1 MSQQNTHEQEII
13 AAIKQFA
20 RSATSKGE
28 ALADISMLVAA
39 TSTLPLTNLDNWE
52 RLIRWQLAAALRVNK
67 PSNEGI
73 SSEAPSSL
81 AWIDLCSGDGFKRE
95 KALQTL
101 SGAAP
106 NSFYFALAVR
116 RLNDWV
122 PEIRKATC
130 DVLPSIAKATDP
142 EIIVDVLF
150 ITLPYWYSWGRMGDV
165 ERQVL
170 LQVIS
175 LEKVTAC
182 LKQRLISATSGP
194 MSSILTQI
202 GRAKTLDNYL
212 ADIAQSAIQPSLRA
226 KAYRCQFEGKFVW
239 REGEKWVWTDK
250 VYGRGRYMPL
260 LGERAIDVLKPFM
273 ENLTMAINDRSPIVR
288 RIAGEMLI
296 KELDNI
302 GEQASILAKI
312 LASDP
317 SPSVSERGKF
327 ALKTLGVHVD

>member
-1 MSQQNTHEQEII
+1 MSQQKTREQDII
-13 AAIKQFA
+13 AAVKQFA
-20 RSATSKGE
+20 KSANTNDRVVAG
-28 ALADISMLVAA
+28 ISLLVEA

-52 RLIRWQLAAALRVNK
+52 RLIRWQLSAALRVYK
-67 PSNEGI
+67 
-73 SSEAPSSL
+73 SSWEFGSEPYSSF

-95 KALQTL
+95 TALQTL

-106 NSFYFALAVR
+106 NSFFFALAVR

-122 PEIRKATC
+122 PEIRRAACNT
-130 DVLPSIAKATDP
+130 LPLIAKATDP

-150 ITLPYWYSWGRMGDV
+150 ITLPYWDSWGRMGDV
-165 ERQVL
+165 EKQVL
-170 LQVIS
+170 MQIIT
-175 LEKVTAC
+175 LEKVTEC

-194 MSSILTQI
+194 MSSVLTQI
-202 GRAKTLDNYL
+202 GRAGTLDHYL

-239 REGEKWVWTDK
+239 RDGNKWVWTDK

-260 LGERAIDVLKPFM
+260 LGERSIYVLTPFM

-288 RIAGEMLI
+288 RVGGEMLI
-296 KELDNI
+296 KELESI
-302 GEQASILAKI
+302 GEQAITLAKM

-327 ALKTLGVHVD
+327 ALKTIDTGLS